1 VEHGNEGGTMVRVVI
16 PGYVAAVE
24 GRE

>member
-1 VEHGNEGGTMVRVVI
+1 MK

-24 GRE
+24 TILAVAAVN